1 MTRVDRSR
9 LPEPGPDRPFHFP
22 RVAKRRLSNG
32 LELRAVRHRDAPV
45 ANVTAL
51 VPGGA
56 SADPDHRPGLV
67 SLTTDLLA
75 EGCRGQSA
83 LEFADRIS
91 LIGGDLDLDVN
102 HDAMVVSLTALHRF
116 LETDLELV
124 RDIVIEPNLAAE
136 DFERVRALRL
146 DRLRQISVHAP
157 AIADRALARVVYG
170 EHPYGHAILG
180 TRMSLTS
187 AALEDVRA
195 LHAAAFVPEHSTA
208 VIVADVDEGALL
220 DLGERT
226 FGAWRGPAGGAA
238 SVDREAGLRPS
249 PPGPAVRVGV
259 VPRAGA
265 AQSELRIGLVSA
277 ARATPDYYALVLL
290 NAVLGG
296 QFVSR
301 INMRLRQEK
310 GYTYG
315 VRTAFDFRRG
325 RGPFVLQ
332 TAVATDATASAVAD
346 ALSELAGVAAAR
358 PVTADELA
366 LARASLAKGYPR
378 GFETAAQVGRSV
390 AHLALHDLP
399 DSTFED
405 FIPRLD
411 AVSVDEVTAVA
422 CKYLDRSRMAVVIVG
437 DWDRI
442 SGLPSGL
449 GDGQPVEITVEF

>member
-1 MTRVDRSR
+1 
-9 LPEPGPDRPFHFP
+9 
-22 RVAKRRLSNG
+22 
-32 LELRAVRHRDAPV
+32 
-45 ANVTAL
+45 
-51 VPGGA
+51 
-56 SADPDHRPGLV
+56 
-67 SLTTDLLA
+67 
-75 EGCRGQSA
+75 
-83 LEFADRIS
+83 
-91 LIGGDLDLDVN
+91 
-102 HDAMVVSLTALHRF
+102 
-116 LETDLELV
+116 
-124 RDIVIEPNLAAE
+124 
-136 DFERVRALRL
+136 
-146 DRLRQISVHAP
+146 
-157 AIADRALARVVYG
+157 
-170 EHPYGHAILG
+170 
-180 TRMSLTS
+180 
-187 AALEDVRA
+187 
-195 LHAAAFVPEHSTA
+195 
-208 VIVADVDEGALL
+208 
-220 DLGERT
+220 
-226 FGAWRGPAGGAA
+226 
-238 SVDREAGLRPS
+238 
-249 PPGPAVRVGV
+249 VGV